1 MTTWRRYLSTPE
13 LGDAIRD
20 IMDFYNELY
29 ADRAEDTVRQV
40 VGEGDPDMAKWL
52 LERTRAEKYSNKQKV
67 DTDVRVTVKVQ
78 EF

>member
-1 MTTWRRYLSTPE
+1 
-13 LGDAIRD
+13 
-20 IMDFYNELY
+20 MDFYNELY